1 MQSNFRL
8 KKPKIII
15 FGAFVLS
22 IVSIAAFQMAR
33 AGSLSP
39 SAAPGGTMYTLN
51 DIYTRLTTN
60 ATATEGDHN
69 LLSALSPAATMHTLK
84 EVYEAI
90 PTIVAGTVKTGTS
103 YLGIAGTLYGD
114 TDQSK
119 VLTTASG
126 AGTYNAANL
135 TAGNIKSGTSYGVSS
150 TGTLTPDGG
159 TSAAADLFNGKTAN
173 LTNDWNLDTG
183 TLNLACNTSTF
194 DGTGNRVPNAYD
206 DGGDGNNRW
215 CVTDS
220 GNAVAGDILSG
231 KTAWVDGLE
240 ITGTGSAGYAYGDS
254 NGTKVLGTAAGA
266 GTALTSLFNGSN
278 TAETFPGGLQANGGV
293 DDYNNAGAP
302 ATGRYAGGWT
312 QCAVENDYCGT
323 GSASADARDD
333 STGLVWTL
341 PCNGAGCTSFS
352 DAAPTTYS
360 WNSSGSNN
368 NGKTA
373 SELCSTAGWSLPHQK
388 QLMQTYID
396 GSYGNLEASGVYLTY
411 WSATTASHDTDDA
424 WYTTLSNGYTTNA
437 KKYSSNYVRCVLFSP
452 GN

>member
-1 MQSNFRL
+1 MIL
-8 KKPKIII
+8 
-15 FGAFVLS
+15 GAFVLS
-22 IVSIAAFQMAR
+22 FISIAAFQMAR

-206 DGGDGNNRW
+206 DGGDGSNRW

-240 ITGTGSAGYAYGDS
+240 ITGTG
-254 NGTKVLGTAAGA
+254 
-266 GTALTSLFNGSN
+266 TALTSLFDGGN
-278 TAETFPGGLQANGGV
+278 TAGGV
-293 DDYNNAGAP
+293 DDYNNAGEP

-312 QCAVENDYCGT
+312 QCAVENNHCGT
-323 GSASADARDD
+323 GSPSADARDD
-333 STGLVWTL
+333 STGLVWTF
-341 PCNGAGCTSFS
+341 PCNGVGCTSFS
-352 DAAPTTYS
+352 DTDPMMYS
-360 WNSSGSNN
+360 WDSSATNN

-373 SELCSTAGWSLPHQK
+373 SDLCSTAGYLPHQK

-396 GSYGNLEASGVYLTY
+396 GSYKNLEASGVYRSY
-411 WSATTASHDTDDA
+411 WSATTVSNTTASA
-424 WYTTLSNGYTTNA
+424 WGTSLSNGYTYDNT
-437 KKYSSNYVRCVLFSP
+437 KTYSTYVRCVLLSP

>member
-1 MQSNFRL
+1 MRNNIARNRKL
-8 KKPKIII
+8 IVP
-15 FGAFVLS
+15 A
-22 IVSIAAFQMAR
+22 VSIFFIFSVAAFQMAR

-51 DIYTRLTTN
+51 DIYARLTTN
-60 ATATEGDHN
+60 ATATEGDHDI
-69 LLSALSPAATMHTLK
+69 LSALSPAATMYTLK

-90 PTIVAGTVKTGTS
+90 PTIVAGTVKTGTT

-114 TDQSK
+114 IDQAK

-135 TAGNIKSGTSYGVSS
+135 TAGNIKSGTAYGVSS
-150 TGTLTPDGG
+150 TGTLTPYGG
-159 TSAAADLFNGKTAN
+159 TSTVADLFNGKTAH

-194 DGTGNRVPNAYD
+194 DGTGNRVLNAYD
-206 DGGDGNNRW
+206 GGGDGSNRW

-231 KTAWVDGLE
+231 KTAWVDGVSVSG
-240 ITGTGSAGYAYGDS
+240 TGTVYAYGDS
-254 NGTKVLGTAAGA
+254 NGSKVLGTATGA

-278 TAETFPGGLQANGGV
+278 TANTFPGGSQANGGV

-302 ATGRYAGGWT
+302 ATGRYTGGWT
-312 QCAVENDYCGT
+312 QCAVGNDYCGT

-341 PCNGAGCTSFS
+341 PCNGVGCTSFS
-352 DAAPTTYS
+352 DASPAKYS
-360 WNSSGSNN
+360 WDSSAANN
-368 NGKTA
+368 NGKAA
-373 SELCSTAGWSLPHQK
+373 SELCSTAGWRLPHQK

-396 GSYGNLEASGVYLTY
+396 GSYGNLEASGVYRYY
-411 WSATTASHDTDDA
+411 WSATTVSGNTAAA
-424 WYTTLSNGYTTNA
+424 WSANLSNGDTSNNTET
-437 KKYSSNYVRCVLFSP
+437 SSNYVRCVLLSP